1 MSVASTAALKLV
13 LYDQQYKNAIDAAS
27 ESPFDNYVDGSAS
40 PIVPVTQVL
49 LEPIVEKNW
58 GQNAFSSFTT
68 VNNTAGHESTLA
80 TLTMKP
86 HNLPISAR
94 GHVSF
99 ALPTRWTV
107 EDVTAG
113 SPASATACTASADGA
128 SAANAEISGKTV
140 MSSGNRSVTFYPD
153 THVKSSLNG
162 EFRLF
167 CGGITIP
174 TVATAPDTIAVAA
187 QDVVI
192 PFNWA
197 PVADSSA
204 ADYTFPAEQQVLS
217 NPSVSLPRITSTP
230 APQSMLTHVVEID
243 VQRILSQKELN
254 QLEDAYHA
262 VLAAVIAQQTEGDEE
277 SAPAFELKAYRN
289 ELLVSEAG
297 SHSKVTVLFEGIG
310 ETSAYVLSGLVKAG
324 LNDLSNYLTVQMRA
338 AVIVDDQP
346 AIVQIPGSCTSY
358 YFNDGNLSDEGC
370 GRGCANCPVGDR
382 CFTDADCL
390 SGGCSTGV
398 ASDSHFE
405 PILNED
411 EAYEREVMIGS
422 PCLGITLSKLV
433 SQPVIVCSC

>member
-1 MSVASTAALKLV
+1 
-13 LYDQQYKNAIDAAS
+13 
-27 ESPFDNYVDGSAS
+27 
-40 PIVPVTQVL
+40 
-49 LEPIVEKNW
+49 VEKTW

-99 ALPTRWTV
+99 ALPTGWTV

-140 MSSGNRSVTFYPD
+140 MSSVDRSITFYPN

-162 EFRLF
+162 EFRIF
-167 CGGITIP
+167 CNGVTIP
-174 TVATAPDTIAVAA
+174 TVATAPDTTNVTAYDVA
-187 QDVVI
+187 I

-197 PVADSSA
+197 PAADTSA
-204 ADYTFPAEQQVLS
+204 ADYTFPAEHMVLS
-217 NPSVSLPRITSTP
+217 NPSVPLPRITSTP
-230 APQSMLTHVVEID
+230 APQDMLTHSVEID

-262 VLAAVIAQQTEGDEE
+262 VLAAIIAQQTEGDEE

-297 SHSKVTVLFEGIG
+297 SHAKVTVLFQGLG

-324 LNDLSNYLTVQMRA
+324 LADLSNYLTVQMRA
-338 AVIVDDQP
+338 AIIVDDQP
-346 AIVQIPGSCTSY
+346 AIVEIPGSCTSY

-370 GRGCANCPVGDR
+370 GRGCANCPVGDE
-382 CFTDADCL
+382 CFTDTDCL

-398 ASDSHFE
+398 PGDPSFA
-405 PILNED
+405 PILDED
-411 EAYEREVMIGS
+411 AAAAREGFRGECVETVS
-422 PCLGITLSKLV
+422 DKTAAAQHVSVLAAVLV
-433 SQPVIVCSC
+433 TTVLNVLLFVILM